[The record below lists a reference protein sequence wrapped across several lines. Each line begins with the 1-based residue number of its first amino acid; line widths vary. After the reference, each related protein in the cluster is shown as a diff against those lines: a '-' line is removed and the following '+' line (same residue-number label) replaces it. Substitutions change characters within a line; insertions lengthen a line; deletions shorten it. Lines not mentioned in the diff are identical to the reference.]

1 MQASAEVE
9 DADEVFSIQSVIN
22 GSTRSQREV
31 LEALL
36 SYEEPIAQATL
47 ITDYEMSKGTVSKAI
62 KALLDKTF
70 LGSRLVSEIETHNGK
85 VYEVPFA
92 IRNQLG
98 DLKSDY

>member
-1 MQASAEVE
+1 
-9 DADEVFSIQSVIN
+9 
-22 GSTRSQREV
+22 
-31 LEALL
+31 
-36 SYEEPIAQATL
+36 
-47 ITDYEMSKGTVSKAI
+47 MSKGTVSKAI

-70 LGSRLVSEIETHNGK
+70 LGSQLVCEIETHNGK